1 MCVSVC
7 GADESLRA
15 GTDQQEVFSAP
26 VYIFSYNLNHVS
38 VFTVNHLYDY
48 VTNAKIAAPSAHRD
62 NANMLTCQVV
72 ASCSVR
78 KRVVNTC

>member
-1 MCVSVC
+1 M
-7 GADESLRA
+7 
-15 GTDQQEVFSAP
+15 
-26 VYIFSYNLNHVS
+26 S

-62 NANMLTCQVV
+62 NANMLTSQVV

-78 KRVVNTC
+78 KRVENTC